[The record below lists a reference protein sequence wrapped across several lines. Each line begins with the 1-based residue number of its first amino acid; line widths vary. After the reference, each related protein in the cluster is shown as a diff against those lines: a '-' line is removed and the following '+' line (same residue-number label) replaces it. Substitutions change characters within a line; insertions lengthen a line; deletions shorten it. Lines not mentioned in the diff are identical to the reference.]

1 MLSRRMDTN
10 HTMRCLLDRNGYDPT
25 KNADNYAWYAVES
38 FLLKSNICG
47 DRKGWTDFED
57 PISN

>member
-1 MLSRRMDTN
+1 
-10 HTMRCLLDRNGYDPT
+10 MRCLLDRNGYDPT